1 MQKIVLLI
9 FVLCIS
15 LFTFSQNQ
23 KGSVTLS
30 IINDQKAPLE
40 NVTVELLRSKDS
52 ALVKA
57 ALSDKSGTASF
68 ENIALGTYLAKATM
82 VGYLPRHTTSFSLSE
97 EQATIQLP
105 TLIMTAAADNHM
117 QGVTVATKK
126 PFIQKLS
133 DRIVVNVE
141 NSIIGAGS
149 SALDVLERSPGV
161 TVDQNDAISLRG
173 RSGVIIMIDGKP
185 TPMSGND
192 LANYLRGLPSNAIER
207 IDIITNP

>member
-15 LFTFSQNQ
+15 LFTLSQDL

-68 ENIALGTYLAKATM
+68 ENIVLGTYLAKATI
-82 VGYLPRHTTSFSLSE
+82 VGYSPRYTVTFSLSE
-97 EQATIQLP
+97 EQPTVQLP
-105 TLIMTAAADNHM
+105 ALVMMAVSGNQM

-149 SALDVLERSPGV
+149 SALDVLERS
-161 TVDQNDAISLRG
+161 
-173 RSGVIIMIDGKP
+173 
-185 TPMSGND
+185 
-192 LANYLRGLPSNAIER
+192 
-207 IDIITNP
+207 